1 MNYAYTYDDIQI
13 IPKYSEVE
21 SRNKCNLKTRFTK
34 NYLIDVPLVSS
45 PMDTVTESEM
55 AIEMHNKGGVGI
67 IHRFMNIAMQVQDV
81 AEVREVGYSVFK
93 LDEKKTKNKASKNN
107 IEVIED
113 LLNAYLPPVAA
124 AIGATGDYKERAQE
138 LVSAGANVLLID
150 VAHGNTKQVKDAI
163 TWCKENLDST
173 VDIIAGNVATS
184 EGAYNLAVWGA
195 DGIRVG
201 IGNGSLCETRI
212 RTGIGVPQVTALI
225 ECIKGVEH
233 SKYDIPIIA
242 DGGIKMTGD
251 VAKALS
257 LGADSVMIGSLLAG
271 TRESPGDIQRMG
283 MWPNEQ
289 LFKKYR
295 GSASAETKRTHGM
308 QEKNVEG
315 NSKLIPY
322 KGKAK
327 RIINDINDGIRSSMS
342 YVNAMT
348 ITEFQAVSE
357 HVLITQNGL
366 IEAKP
371 HLLL

>member
-1 MNYAYTYDDIQI
+1 MKYAYTFDDIQI

-21 SRNKCNLKTRFTK
+21 SRSQCNLTTRFTK
-34 NYLIDVPLVSS
+34 QYKLGTPLVAS
-45 PMDTVTESEM
+45 PMDTVTEYNM
-55 AIEMHNKGGVGI
+55 ALAIASHGGVGI
-67 IHRFMNIAMQVQDV
+67 LHRFMSIEKQSNQVRKIKEQ
-81 AEVREVGYSVFK
+81 EK
-93 LDEKKTKNKASKNN
+93 LVS
-107 IEVIED
+107 
-113 LLNAYLPPVAA
+113 A

-138 LVSAGANVLLID
+138 LVNAGAIVLLID
-150 VAHGNTKQVKDAI
+150 VAHGNTKQVRDAI
-163 TWCKENLDST
+163 TWCKQNLPNY
-173 VDIIAGNVATS
+173 VDVIAGNVATY
-184 EGAYNLAVWGA
+184 EGARNLAQWGA
-195 DGIRVG
+195 DAIRVG

-212 RTGIGVPQVTALI
+212 RTGIGIPQVTALI
-225 ECIKGVEH
+225 ESIRAVEE
-233 SKYDIPIIA
+233 SGIDVPIIA

-271 TRESPGDIQRMG
+271 TRESPGEIHRMG

-295 GSASAETKRTHGM
+295 GSASAEVKQVHGLE
-308 QEKNVEG
+308 EKNVEG

-322 KGKAK
+322 KGKVE
-327 RIINDINDGIRSSMS
+327 RIISDIGDGVRSAMS
-342 YVNAMT
+342 YVDATT
-348 ITEFQAVSE
+348 IEEFQAKSE